1 LRKSLS
7 IVQWG
12 QEPLKRR
19 KNRLFTQLGLVAA
32 LAFLYAT
39 TKYWLRPGPEP
50 RNETTMLALHF
61 LKNLD

>member
-12 QEPLKRR
+12 QEPSKGR
-19 KNRLFTQLGLVAA
+19 KNGLLTQLGLVAA

-39 TKYWLRPGPEP
+39 TKYWLRPGPER
-50 RNETTMLALHF
+50 RNEAAMLALHF
-61 LKNLD
+61 LVNLD